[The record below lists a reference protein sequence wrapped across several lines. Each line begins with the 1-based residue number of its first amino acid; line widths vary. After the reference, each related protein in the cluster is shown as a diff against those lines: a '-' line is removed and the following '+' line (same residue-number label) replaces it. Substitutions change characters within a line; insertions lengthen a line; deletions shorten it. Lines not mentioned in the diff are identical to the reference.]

1 MDETLYVNGDPNLG
15 RDVLEP
21 RVARVIKL
29 YLNGWDDLNADQ
41 TVDKVAADGGLS
53 ECLAL
58 RDGGSGGLQLGE
70 QALTGELG
78 RDNFGQLTTDRDN
91 DCVPEID
98 GSKTGSLL
106 AAQVHFHSP

>member
-29 YLNGWDDLNADQ
+29 YLNGWDDLNGNQ
-41 TVDKVAADGGLS
+41 TVDKASDGGIS

-58 RDGGSGGLQLGE
+58 ATAGYGGLQLGE

-78 RDNFGQLTTDRDN
+78 RDSFGQPTVDRDN
-91 DCVPEID
+91 DCVLEID
-98 GSKTGSLL
+98 GSQTRGASSPR
-106 AAQVHFHSP
+106 QVHFHSP